1 MARYGFSVALLPLD
15 WPLGRLL
22 EREPGWRV
30 AYRDGLAVL
39 LERTKP

>member
-15 WPLGRLL
+15 WPLGRIL

-30 AYRDGLAVL
+30 MYRDRQAVL
-39 LERTKP
+39 LERTGP

>member
-30 AYRDGLAVL
+30 VYRDRQAVL
-39 LERTKP
+39 LERTEP